1 MPSTNNEELRVYAT
15 TVQNYR
21 AKIPDVTI
29 GDSPMH
35 TLFIGHNPSNSTWET
50 GHYFANPTNKFW
62 KLINQSGLRDSV
74 QPENEAEII
83 PINDDMMVMCGFGFT
98 DFIEIPGNDANAI
111 EMADILANREIFMK
125 RIENYA
131 NNINSQL
138 KRLCF
143 VGKKQW
149 KQQFT
154 QVLSRCEHGLQ
165 DEDLRPSHWPEQIN
179 NLDIWVLPSP
189 SGRSVISNN
198 ERLKPYELLSE
209 AIKRE

>member
-1 MPSTNNEELRVYAT
+1 M
-15 TVQNYR
+15 QNYR

-35 TLFIGHNPSNSTWET
+35 TLMIGHNPSNSTWET

-62 KLINQSGLRDSV
+62 KLIDESELLDSV
-74 QPENEAEII
+74 QYENADEIVQ
-83 PINDDMMVMCGFGFT
+83 INDDMMVASGFGFT
-98 DFIEIPGNDANAI
+98 DFIETPGNDANSI
-111 EMADILANREIFMK
+111 KMADIIANREVFTK

-149 KQQFT
+149 KQQFS
-154 QVLSRCEHGLQ
+154 QSLAKCDHGLQ
-165 DEDLRPSHWPEQIN
+165 DADLRPSHWPKQIN
-179 NLDIWVLPSP
+179 DLDIWVLPSP
-189 SGRSVISNN
+189 SGRAVISNN
-198 ERLKPYELLSE
+198 DRLKPYLLLSE
-209 AIKRE
+209 ALKGE

>member
-1 MPSTNNEELRVYAT
+1 M
-15 TVQNYR
+15 QNYR

-35 TLFIGHNPSNSTWET
+35 TLMIGHNPSNSTWET

-62 KLINQSGLRDSV
+62 KLIDESELLDSV
-74 QPENEAEII
+74 HYENADEIVQ
-83 PINDDMMVMCGFGFT
+83 INDDMLVASGFGFT
-98 DFIEIPGNDANAI
+98 DFIETPGNDANSI
-111 EMADILANREIFMK
+111 KMADIIANREVFMK

-149 KQQFT
+149 KQQFS
-154 QVLSRCEHGLQ
+154 QPLAKCEHGLQ
-165 DEDLRPSHWPEQIN
+165 VADLRPSHWPKQIN
-179 NLDIWVLPSP
+179 DLDIWVLPSP
-189 SGRSVISNN
+189 SGRAVISNN
-198 ERLKPYELLSE
+198 DRLKPYLLLSE
-209 AIKRE
+209 ALKGE

>member
-1 MPSTNNEELRVYAT
+1 MSSTKNEELRLYAT

-21 AKIPDVTI
+21 AKIPNVKI

-35 TLFIGHNPSNSTWET
+35 TLFIGHNPSNATWET

-62 KLINQSGLRDSV
+62 KLINESGLRDYV
-74 QPENEAEII
+74 QSENDAEII
-83 PINDDMMVMCGFGFT
+83 QINDDVMVINGFGFT

-111 EMADILANREIFMK
+111 EMADIIANREIFMK

-131 NNINSQL
+131 SNINSQL

-143 VGKKQW
+143 VGKKHW

-154 QVLSRCEHGLQ
+154 KVLTRCEHGLQ
-165 DEDLRPSHWPEQIN
+165 DEILRPLHWPEKIN
-179 NLDIWVLPSP
+179 KLDIWVLPSP
-189 SGRSVISNN
+189 SGRAVISNDQ
-198 ERLKPYELLSE
+198 RLKTYQLLSE
-209 AIKRE
+209 AIKNE

>member
-1 MPSTNNEELRVYAT
+1 LPSTKNEELRTYAT

-35 TLFIGHNPSNSTWET
+35 TLMIGHNPSNSTWET

-62 KLINQSGLRDSV
+62 KLIDESELLDSV
-74 QPENEAEII
+74 HYENADEIVQ
-83 PINDDMMVMCGFGFT
+83 INDDMMVASGFGFT
-98 DFIEIPGNDANAI
+98 DFIETPGNDANSI
-111 EMADILANREIFMK
+111 KMADIIANREVFMK

-149 KQQFT
+149 KQQFS
-154 QVLSRCEHGLQ
+154 QPLAKCEHGLQ
-165 DEDLRPSHWPEQIN
+165 VADLRPSHWPKQIN
-179 NLDIWVLPSP
+179 DLDIWVLPSP
-189 SGRSVISNN
+189 SGRAVISNN
-198 ERLKPYELLSE
+198 DRLKPYLLLSE
-209 AIKRE
+209 ALKGE